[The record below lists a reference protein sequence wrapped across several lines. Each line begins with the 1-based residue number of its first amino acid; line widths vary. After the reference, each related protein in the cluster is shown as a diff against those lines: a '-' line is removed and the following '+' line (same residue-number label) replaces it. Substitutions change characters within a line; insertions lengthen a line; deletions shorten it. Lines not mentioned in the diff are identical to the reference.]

1 MPVVSVG
8 RMPQLST
15 IHSEMNRLF
24 STVFDTPT
32 TRGAGD
38 GAMRRWIPAMDL
50 IEADE
55 HFVVKA
61 DLPGMTE
68 DDVKVEIQDDVLKI
82 SGERKTELEDK
93 HEGFYRLE
101 RTSGS
106 FSRAL
111 TLPEG
116 IDAADVTA
124 TFANGVLDVRFPK
137 PVEAAPHRVQI
148 AVGATEP
155 KTIEADAAAT
165 PSEQ

>member
-1 MPVVSVG
+1 MPVVTVG
-8 RMPQLST
+8 RMPELST

-24 STVFDTPT
+24 STFFDTPT
-32 TRGAGD
+32 TRGAGN

-68 DDVKVEIQDDVLKI
+68 ADVKIEIEDDVLKI
-82 SGERKTELEDK
+82 SGERKTELEDS
-93 HEGFYRLE
+93 HQGFYRLE

-116 IDAADVTA
+116 TDPAGVTA
-124 TFANGVLDVRFPK
+124 TFADGVLDVRFPK
-137 PVEAAPHRVQI
+137 PVQAAPHRVQI
-148 AVGATEP
+148 AVGATDP
-155 KTIEADAAAT
+155 QTIEADAAAT
-165 PSEQ
+165 PSDE

>member
-8 RMPQLST
+8 RIPELST

-24 STVFDTPT
+24 STFFDTPT
-32 TRGAGD
+32 TRGVGS
-38 GAMRRWIPAMDL
+38 GAIRRWIPAMDL
-50 IEADE
+50 IEAGE

-68 DDVKVEIQDDVLKI
+68 DDVKIEIEDDVLKI
-82 SGERKTELEDK
+82 SGERKTELENK

-116 IDAADVTA
+116 IDPAAVTA

-137 PVEAAPHRVQI
+137 PVQAAPHRIQI
-148 AVGATEP
+148 AVSGTHP
-155 KTIEADAAAT
+155 QTIETDDAAT
-165 PSEQ
+165 PSDQ

>member
-8 RMPQLST
+8 RIPELST

-32 TRGAGD
+32 TRGAGN

-61 DLPGMTE
+61 DLPGMTD
-68 DDVKVEIQDDVLKI
+68 DDVKVEIQDNVLKI

-116 IDAADVTA
+116 INPAAVTA
-124 TFANGVLDVRFPK
+124 TFANGVLSVRFPK
-137 PVEAAPHRVQI
+137 PVQATPHRIEI
-148 AVGATEP
+148 AVGTTDP
-155 KTIEADAAAT
+155 QTIEADAAGT
-165 PSEQ
+165 PSD

>member
-1 MPVVSVG
+1 MPVITFG
-8 RMPQLST
+8 GTPQLST
-15 IHSEMNRLF
+15 IHGEMNRLF
-24 STVFDTPT
+24 STLFDTPT
-32 TRGAGD
+32 MRGAGN

-68 DDVKVEIQDDVLKI
+68 ADVKIEIQDNVLKI
-82 SGERKTELEDK
+82 SGERKTEREDK

-116 IDAADVTA
+116 IDPAAVTA

-137 PVEAAPHRVQI
+137 PVQAAPHRVQI

-155 KTIEADAAAT
+155 QTIEADAAAT
-165 PSEQ
+165 PSDQ

>member
-1 MPVVSVG
+1 MPVVHVG
-8 RMPQLST
+8 RTPELST

-32 TRGAGD
+32 TRGAGN

-61 DLPGMTE
+61 DLPGMTT
-68 DDVKVEIQDDVLKI
+68 DDVKVEIEDNVLKI

-116 IDAADVTA
+116 IDPAAVTA
-124 TFANGVLDVRFPK
+124 TFADGVLDVRFPK
-137 PVEAAPHRVQI
+137 PVEAAPHRVEI
-148 AVGATEP
+148 TVGATEP
-155 KTIEADAAAT
+155 QAIEADAAAT
-165 PSEQ
+165 PSDQ

>member
-1 MPVVSVG
+1 MPVVRVG
-8 RMPQLST
+8 RIPELST

-32 TRGAGD
+32 TRGAGN

-61 DLPGMTE
+61 DLPGMTA
-68 DDVKVEIQDDVLKI
+68 DDVKVEIQDNVLEI

-93 HEGFYRLE
+93 HAGFYRIE

-116 IDAADVTA
+116 IDPAAVIA
-124 TFANGVLDVRFPK
+124 TFADGVLDVRFPK
-137 PVEAAPHRVQI
+137 PVEAAPHRVEI
-148 AVGATEP
+148 TVGAAEP
-155 KTIEADAAAT
+155 QAIEADAAAT
-165 PSEQ
+165 PSDQ